1 MYYKSEVVDTI
12 INLLESQMR
21 HEKKHL
27 LKTDTIIRLVAFRID
42 LSDELPER
50 EELLAIGIKQVIQGR
65 LYAHGYFSIQTGYFV
80 NIEQCENLFYLQNI
94 IDNKDSTIESKVK
107 ARNRIKVLKGLD
119 GQMVLVPDQT
129 NAVWPQETKTV
140 EELQADIEAD
150 AV

>member
-27 LKTDTIIRLVAFRID
+27 LKTDTIIRLVALHID

-129 NAVWPQETKTV
+129 NAVWPQETKTA

>member
-129 NAVWPQETKTV
+129 NAVWPQETKTA

>member
-27 LKTDTIIRLVAFRID
+27 LKTDTIIRLVAFHID

>member
-27 LKTDTIIRLVAFRID
+27 LKTDTIIRLVAFHID

-50 EELLAIGIKQVIQGR
+50 EELLVIGIKQVIQGR

-129 NAVWPQETKTV
+129 NAVWPQETKTA

>member
-27 LKTDTIIRLVAFRID
+27 LKTDTIIRLVAFHID

-129 NAVWPQETKTV
+129 NAVWPQETKTA

>member
-1 MYYKSEVVDTI
+1 MYYKSEVVDSI
-12 INLLESQMR
+12 INMLEGRMR

-27 LKTDTIIRLVAFRID
+27 LKTDTIIRLVTLHID
-42 LSDELPER
+42 LSDEQPER

-94 IDNKDSTIESKVK
+94 IDSKDSTIESKVK
-107 ARNRIKVLKGLD
+107 ARNRIKEIKGMP
-119 GQMVLVPDQT
+119 GQLIMVPDENNCLQT
-129 NAVWPQETKTV
+129 TANKTT

-150 AV
+150 AI

>member
-21 HEKKHL
+21 REKKHL
-27 LKTDTIIRLVAFRID
+27 LKTDTIIRLVTSHID

>member
-27 LKTDTIIRLVAFRID
+27 LKTDTIIRLVALHID

-50 EELLAIGIKQVIQGR
+50 EELLSIGIKQVIQGR

-129 NAVWPQETKTV
+129 NAVWPQKTKTA